1 MNTKTRTVTRKPLM
15 PQQGHP
21 SKALWILSLPPSS
34 RLALGRLLGTLGA
47 AVALIACLVCTA
59 CLVRLPAMAPIL
71 SFVPRVPTPG
81 IPIAIFSAK
90 PSRKSSNRTA
100 TPPIAGPP
108 EDAAAA
114 AAHFTCD
121 ESHPYRIEIISASPL
136 VIYMHN
142 FTSAREAAALV
153 RAGEPL
159 LAPSR
164 VDQPGGHRQVATARR
179 TSSSAGLPCDDA
191 AVACVLRRAALA
203 MSPGLFR
210 DGWDEMGPPQLVRYA
225 AGQRFD
231 LHSDW
236 WGVPRAAADGSGRGW
251 NRVASFLVGLQDNCT
266 GGETYFPY
274 VEPPVAPGPG
284 GEAGGGVPETEDRE
298 MMRRWTGREPVW
310 RRHPRGGVA
319 FRPVAGNAV
328 FWVNLHANG
337 TGDTRTKHAGLPIG
351 EGLKT
356 AMNIWPRQYYL

>member
-1 MNTKTRTVTRKPLM
+1 MDTKTRTMAKKPAM
-15 PQQGHP
+15 PRQGRP
-21 SKALWILSLPPSS
+21 SKALWILSLPPSG
-34 RLALGRLLGTLGA
+34 RQALGRLLGTLGA
-47 AVALIACLVCTA
+47 IVALTA
-59 CLVRLPAMAPIL
+59 CLVSTACLIRLSAITPVL
-71 SFVPRVPTPG
+71 SFVPRFPTPD
-81 IPIAIFSAK
+81 IPMSIFPAK
-90 PSRKSSNRTA
+90 AMGKNSSRPA
-100 TPPIAGPP
+100 APPVARP
-108 EDAAAA
+108 EDVAAP
-114 AAHFTCD
+114 FVCD

-136 VIYMHN
+136 VIYIHN

-164 VDQPGGHRQVATARR
+164 VDQPGGHRQVVTARR
-179 TSSSAGLPCDDA
+179 TSTSAGLPRDDPT
-191 AVACVLRRAALA
+191 VACMLRRARRA
-203 MSPGLFR
+203 MGPGLFR
-210 DGWDEMGPPQLVRYA
+210 DGWDDVGPPQLVRYA

-251 NRVASFLVGLQDNCT
+251 NRLASFLVGLQDNCT
-266 GGETYFPY
+266 GGETYFPF
-274 VEPPVAPGPG
+274 VAPPVAPGLG
-284 GEAGGGVPETEDRE
+284 GEADEGVLETEDQE

-310 RRHPRGGVA
+310 RRHPKGGVA

-356 AMNIWPRQYYL
+356 AMNIWPRQYYP

>member
-1 MNTKTRTVTRKPLM
+1 
-15 PQQGHP
+15 
-21 SKALWILSLPPSS
+21 
-34 RLALGRLLGTLGA
+34 
-47 AVALIACLVCTA
+47 
-59 CLVRLPAMAPIL
+59 MAPIL

-179 TSSSAGLPCDDA
+179 
-191 AVACVLRRAALA
+191 
-203 MSPGLFR
+203 
-210 DGWDEMGPPQLVRYA
+210 
-225 AGQRFD
+225 
-231 LHSDW
+231 
-236 WGVPRAAADGSGRGW
+236 
-251 NRVASFLVGLQDNCT
+251 
-266 GGETYFPY
+266 
-274 VEPPVAPGPG
+274 
-284 GEAGGGVPETEDRE
+284 
-298 MMRRWTGREPVW
+298 
-310 RRHPRGGVA
+310 
-319 FRPVAGNAV
+319 
-328 FWVNLHANG
+328 
-337 TGDTRTKHAGLPIG
+337 
-351 EGLKT
+351 
-356 AMNIWPRQYYL
+356 